1 MINFRVYTTVEY
13 DMTYEFRVDNKE
25 ELIETLTDILG
36 DENRARAI
44 AESARLEGSDL
55 SGAEGYELLEFLQQ
69 YDTRVD
75 EQFDNEIVSSIYIEE
90 K

>member
-75 EQFDNEIVSSIYIEE
+75 EQFDNEIISSIYIEE